1 MAVAGVVDA
10 SIVRRIQAEY
20 LEMPGL
26 RLSSAQA
33 QRLWGLDR
41 LTCEKLLVELTHAR
55 FLVRTRDGSFV
66 RSASRA

>member
-1 MAVAGVVDA
+1 MAIAGAVDDD
-10 SIVRRIQAEY
+10 IVRRVQAEY

-41 LTCEKLLVELTHAR
+41 PTCEQLLFELTDAH
-55 FLVRTRDGSFV
+55 FLVRTSDGSFV